1 MEHVRGET
9 MQRWL
14 AVIVAFVL
22 AGCAAAT
29 PAGAQQGQAADEPPL
44 IAGRVAVADGDAQI
58 WRTEDEN
65 SAGQWDNAIVNDVV
79 SAGTGLYTGS
89 DGRNEVRVGPNT
101 FRLAAASRGGFT
113 RLDYST
119 ASFDLEYGTL
129 NVRLARPERGETTSV
144 TVAGLRIDLVA
155 PGRYRVDASDQGPMR
170 LTVFE
175 GHGTV
180 RSASN
185 ATGVSSGQAIVVNP
199 GGAGFSFEQPIVSAF
214 DQWALERDAQYQQ
227 VRSTQFVSPYMTGYE
242 ELDVHGDWSSDAS
255 FGVVWFPRA
264 VPVGWAPYRFGQWRW
279 IRPWGW
285 TWVDFAPWGYA
296 PFHYGRWVMVGPRW
310 GWVPGG
316 YVRQPVWAPA
326 LVGFVGTGVSVSVG
340 IGAPVVGWYPLAPWH
355 RYEPHYRHSP
365 RYVTIINQTII
376 NQPPRGVPRDVTQGP
391 GTTMVPGPRFREP
404 IHRVAMPVPP
414 KPQDLQPAAPPPLNV
429 APAPRS
435 PTPRFSDNDGRP
447 GSPKSQMAYPP
458 QPPAQLPAQSPV
470 QSPGQASPGAP
481 PTRVMPPMAA
491 DPMPGRGVTPPPPL
505 PGNDPAP
512 LRQPPGLNKVQPA
525 PQSPAPAA
533 PQPPRATPRPHL
545 PSDQIPPGQ
554 PQPVNPAE
562 PPRFPPGAPPTIRQ
576 PPPMAPAARTV
587 QPSPSAQAPAT
598 RVVPPPEQAAP
609 PRHAPPAAAHP
620 TPARPTPPAAV
631 PAPAPS
637 APVAVPQPKPHPAPS
652 PKEQVLRG
660 SPEQERGKPP
670 EREAPP
676 PRARQADR

>member
-1 MEHVRGET
+1 

-22 AGCAAAT
+22 AGCAAVT
-29 PAGAQQGQAADEPPL
+29 PADAQSPAADEPPL

-58 WRTEDEN
+58 WRTEED
-65 SAGQWDNAIVNDVV
+65 SASGQWDNAVVNDVV

-101 FRLAAASRGGFT
+101 FRLGANSRGGFT
-113 RLDYST
+113 QLDYST

-199 GGAGFSFEQPIVSAF
+199 AGAGFNYEQPIVTAF

-376 NQPPRGVPRDVTQGP
+376 NQPPRGVPRDLTQGP

-414 KPQDLQPAAPPPLNV
+414 KPQELKPTAPPPLNV

-458 QPPAQLPAQSPV
+458 QPPAQLPAQSP
-470 QSPGQASPGAP
+470 GQASPGSP
-481 PTRVMPPMAA
+481 PTRVTPPMAA
-491 DPMPGRGVTPPPPL
+491 DPTPGRGVTPPPPL

-587 QPSPSAQAPAT
+587 QPSPSAQAPAS
-598 RVVPPPEQAAP
+598 RAVPPPEQAAK
-609 PRHAPPAAAHP
+609 PRPAPPAAAHP
-620 TPARPTPPAAV
+620 VPSRPTPPAAV

-652 PKEQVLRG
+652 PKEQAARNL
-660 SPEQERGKPP
+660 PEPERGKPG

-676 PRARQADR
+676 MRSKQLDR